1 MNLQE
6 QTNRIKQM
14 MGVINENTYD
24 TLSNHLIGGKYLYH
38 YTLTDNLDSITDEGL
53 VPRKYP
59 NSYYKNGTEGIFLT
73 NSPNLY
79 NANLPQSLMDVMNDY
94 YENEELLDT
103 KPIVRLTIDISQL
116 DFNLFDVDDDYK
128 LNQYKWNKSQG
139 TEEELI
145 ESLEIWR
152 AISYKGTITPDL
164 IKDVT
169 FDYGN

>member
-1 MNLQE
+1 MNLHE
-6 QTNRIKQM
+6 NIHRIKQM

-59 NSYYKNGTEGIFLT
+59 NSYYKNGVEGIFLT

-94 YENEELLDT
+94 YENEESLDT

-139 TEEELI
+139 TEDELI

-152 AISYKGTITPDL
+152 AISYKGTIPPDL